1 MRKLETNDWILL
13 NSIIYKI
20 LIMENM
26 TQMRTQ
32 LLEQLRM
39 LVDFDSAGFIWLL

>member
-26 TQMRTQ
+26 TQMRT
-32 LLEQLRM
+32 
-39 LVDFDSAGFIWLL
+39 